1 MSLACVS
8 MICTKGGGGE
18 GKSRGGGVFMPLYH
32 AAGYLLTYLVS
43 PDPSSL
49 FESRQKVCAKFEVRF
64 FFLFFFTISLRIH

>member
-8 MICTKGGGGE
+8 MICTKGE
-18 GKSRGGGVFMPLYH
+18 GGGGVIMPLYH

-43 PDPSSL
+43 PDPSNL
-49 FESRQKVCAKFEVRF
+49 RQKVCAKFELRF